1 MNHAHAQRRVEVLS
15 EEITRHRI
23 AYHVFDRQEIS
34 DAALDSLKHE
44 LQELEAHYPD
54 LVRPTSPTQRVAG
67 KVKSGFKKVPH
78 RVPLLSL
85 EDVFRVEEVEA
96 WMKRLEKWDAADA
109 ELFCEVKMD
118 GLALALRYEQGVLVT
133 AATRG
138 TGTHG
143 EDVTHNARAIDAIPL
158 SLRQPNDKEL
168 AVLQRL
174 GVPDSVCDRLRNVRT
189 LSVEARGEVYLKRTV
204 FDLFNAREVQE
215 GREAFAN
222 PRNAAAGTM
231 RQLDPS
237 IAAGRGLS
245 FFGYALLLEGLTTH
259 EQEHRVLQVLGI
271 PVNPRMCRVKTLEE
285 AEDFYEALVAERET
299 LDYWTDGVVL
309 NVNARALFAKLGVA
323 GKAPRG
329 AVAWKYPAEEATTIL
344 EDVIWSV
351 GRTGQVTPVA
361 TLRPVWVAGT
371 TVTHAS
377 LHNADEMKR
386 LGIRRGDTV
395 VIHKAGDII
404 PKVLRVLEGLRTG
417 DEKKIQVPMLCP
429 ACGEPLIRHED
440 EVALSC
446 INRNCF
452 SRLRERM
459 LYAVGTHGF
468 DIDGLG
474 EKTIDQLLDRD
485 LVQIPADLF
494 ALTKDDLL
502 RLEGF
507 QEVSATKLL
516 QAIAQ
521 RKEIS
526 LSRLLTALGIAHVGQ
541 QTARAVAQKFGTLD
555 AVMRARVEDFLE
567 VNDVGEVVASSLADY
582 FQSERH
588 RREVAEYTRQG
599 VRVLEEEKTQG
610 SLAGQ
615 TFVVTGTL
623 ETLSR
628 EDVEEA
634 VRKLGGHVSSSVSAK
649 TTYIVV
655 GTSPGSKAQ
664 RAKELHVPPLSER
677 DFLDM
682 IAPLI

>member
-1 MNHAHAQRRVEVLS
+1 MQAQRRIEALS

-271 PVNPRMCRVKTLEE
+271 PVNPRM
-285 AEDFYEALVAERET
+285 F
-299 LDYWTDGVVL
+299 
-309 NVNARALFAKLGVA
+309 
-323 GKAPRG
+323 
-329 AVAWKYPAEEATTIL
+329 
-344 EDVIWSV
+344 
-351 GRTGQVTPVA
+351 
-361 TLRPVWVAGT
+361 
-371 TVTHAS
+371 
-377 LHNADEMKR
+377 
-386 LGIRRGDTV
+386 
-395 VIHKAGDII
+395 
-404 PKVLRVLEGLRTG
+404 VLE
-417 DEKKIQVPMLCP
+417 
-429 ACGEPLIRHED
+429 
-440 EVALSC
+440 
-446 INRNCF
+446 
-452 SRLRERM
+452 
-459 LYAVGTHGF
+459 
-468 DIDGLG
+468 
-474 EKTIDQLLDRD
+474 
-485 LVQIPADLF
+485 
-494 ALTKDDLL
+494 
-502 RLEGF
+502 
-507 QEVSATKLL
+507 
-516 QAIAQ
+516 
-521 RKEIS
+521 
-526 LSRLLTALGIAHVGQ
+526 
-541 QTARAVAQKFGTLD
+541 
-555 AVMRARVEDFLE
+555 
-567 VNDVGEVVASSLADY
+567 
-582 FQSERH
+582 
-588 RREVAEYTRQG
+588 
-599 VRVLEEEKTQG
+599 
-610 SLAGQ
+610 
-615 TFVVTGTL
+615 
-623 ETLSR
+623 
-628 EDVEEA
+628 
-634 VRKLGGHVSSSVSAK
+634 
-649 TTYIVV
+649 
-655 GTSPGSKAQ
+655 
-664 RAKELHVPPLSER
+664 
-677 DFLDM
+677 
-682 IAPLI
+682 